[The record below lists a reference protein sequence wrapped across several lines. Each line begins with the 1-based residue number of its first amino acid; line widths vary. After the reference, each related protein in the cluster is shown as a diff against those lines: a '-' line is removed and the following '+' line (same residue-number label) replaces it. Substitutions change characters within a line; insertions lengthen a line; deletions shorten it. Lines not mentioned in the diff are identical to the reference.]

1 MSNNNL
7 SPTNIY
13 GAIVFLSASFFS
25 MMFTAKKEIDET
37 SPETTSSDQ
46 TSSFTDL
53 LRDMF
58 DRICLW
64 VTFGMAI
71 WTVFSVVYR
80 LVQAKITYRFSK
92 SNSVSPAISIHQLS
106 HFQPSSTGPSAPPL
120 PNYFQSS
127 APQMH
132 SFSTSTP
139 PAQRQTLRAPPLPHK
154 VR

>member
-71 WTVFSVVYR
+71 
-80 LVQAKITYRFSK
+80 
-92 SNSVSPAISIHQLS
+92 
-106 HFQPSSTGPSAPPL
+106 
-120 PNYFQSS
+120 
-127 APQMH
+127 
-132 SFSTSTP
+132 
-139 PAQRQTLRAPPLPHK
+139 
-154 VR
+154 